1 MQESVILYDAFAEFI
16 QRPLNWV
23 MAGSVFIV
31 FCVLR
36 SMLLSAAGFRSIQ
49 GSLYFSLIAGI
60 LSFTGAGVMLYLRLP
75 LHPLL
80 IATLG
85 MVVGA
90 MWLFETLLMIF
101 TYPRSSWVDGI
112 LGNTLSFLVL
122 ATAGLTTY
130 IFTSFPIPGI

>member
-1 MQESVILYDAFAEFI
+1 MQESVILYDAFAELI

-23 MAGSVFIV
+23 MVCSVFVV

-85 MVVGA
+85 MVLGS
-90 MWLFETLLMIF
+90 MLLFETLLLVF
-101 TYPRSSWVDGI
+101 SYSRSRWIDGI
-112 LGNTLSFLVL
+112 LGNTLSYFVL
-122 ATAGLTTY
+122 ATAGLTIY